1 QGFSLESFT
10 TLENAGGRGANEP
23 DVRKSNQFVTDLVVR
38 FGADED
44 FYVGARYNTMKADMG
59 AAQGEPNHYEVD
71 INRVAIAAGWY
82 MTKNVMAKIEYVNQK
97 YNGFP
102 ARSIQD
108 GAEFNGLTLQ
118 GSIAF

>member
-1 QGFSLESFT
+1 MALESFT

-23 DVRKSNQFVTDLVVR
+23 DMRKANQFATDLVVR
-38 FGADED
+38 FGSDEN
-44 FYVGARYNTMKADMG
+44 FYVGGRYNTVKAEMG
-59 AAQGEPNHYEVD
+59 AAAGEPGHYEAE

-82 MTKNVMAKIEYVNQK
+82 MTKNVMTKVEYVNQK

-102 ARSIQD
+102 AGSIQD
-108 GAEFNGLTLQ
+108 GARFNGVMLQ

>member
-1 QGFSLESFT
+1 
-10 TLENAGGRGANEP
+10 
-23 DVRKSNQFVTDLVVR
+23 
-38 FGADED
+38 
-44 FYVGARYNTMKADMG
+44 
-59 AAQGEPNHYEVD
+59 VD

-102 ARSIQD
+102 TRSIQD

>member
-1 QGFSLESFT
+1 MAKLQNKGASFST
-10 TLENAGGRGANEP
+10 GGKGIHTR
-23 DVRKSNQFVTDLVVR
+23 
-38 FGADED
+38 ADED